1 MNDRFDFNRGFSSG
15 FDTKTILPTS
25 HFLMILISQVFFTF
39 ATPKTA
45 SEQENKYKK
54 KRFESRILG
63 THHSTIPLF
72 HCSIAPVGA
81 ANHPEQFL

>member
-1 MNDRFDFNRGFSSG
+1 
-15 FDTKTILPTS
+15 
-25 HFLMILISQVFFTF
+25 MIHIRQVFSTF

-45 SEQENKYKK
+45 SEQENQCKN

-72 HCSIAPVGA
+72 HCSIVPNGA
-81 ANHPEQFL
+81 ANHPEQLL